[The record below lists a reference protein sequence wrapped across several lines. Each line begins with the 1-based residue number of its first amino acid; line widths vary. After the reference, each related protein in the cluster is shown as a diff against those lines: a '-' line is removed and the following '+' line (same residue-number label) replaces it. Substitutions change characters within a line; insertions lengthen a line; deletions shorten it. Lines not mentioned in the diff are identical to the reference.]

1 MLVLKSTDAYPGRD
15 NFFSITNV
23 PHCNICKAKKPDD
36 PIEKIG
42 WYHETR
48 RLDGMDTSYDIC
60 QECQNKEQKVM
71 AKLLAKIELKN
82 IQAGINQLR
91 QEYIEIETRIARK
104 ELKYQMVK
112 KILRG
117 ME

>member
-15 NFFSITNV
+15 NFISITNV

-48 RLDGMDTSYDIC
+48 QLDGIASSYDVC
-60 QECQNKEQKVM
+60 PDCQNKKQRG
-71 AKLLAKIELKN
+71 LARCLGEIELKN

-91 QEYIEIETRIARK
+91 QEYLEIETRIARK